1 MKNALDLPILLKEM
15 APEMG
20 YVFSKGDLAHLFG
33 NRDNTTLDA
42 RMRKMIRSGYLKRAM
57 RGYFY
62 TEGAALEDM
71 ALKIYPE
78 GYLSLGTALC
88 YHQMIGT
95 SPRWL
100 CHMMTTR
107 PKGKV
112 IKTDIGT
119 ISMSCHQAE
128 QHFGIINVNG
138 RRYANKEKALID
150 TCYFYLRGKKFPF
163 NINSDIDIS
172 SLEPERLDEYLSCYK
187 NSKFISFVRGL
198 VKNYGRST

>member
-1 MKNALDLPILLKEM
+1 MKNTLDLPILLKEI
-15 APEMG
+15 ASEMG
-20 YVFSKGDLAHLFG
+20 YVFSKEDLAHLFT
-33 NRDNTTLDA
+33 NQDNTTLDA
-42 RMRKMIRSGYLKRAM
+42 RLRKMISNGYLKRAM

-62 TEGAALEDM
+62 TEGAALEDL

-100 CHMMTTR
+100 CNMMTTR
-107 PKGKV
+107 PKGKI

-119 ISMSCHQAE
+119 ISMSCHQPE
-128 QHFGIINVNG
+128 QHFGMINMNG
-138 RRYANKEKALID
+138 RRYANKEKAFID

-172 SLEPERLDEYLSCYK
+172 SLEQKRLEGYLSSYK
-187 NSKFISFVRGL
+187 NSKFISFVRGV
-198 VKNYGRST
+198 VKNYGR

>member
-1 MKNALDLPILLKEM
+1 MKKALDLPILLKEM

-42 RMRKMIRSGYLKRAM
+42 RMRKMIGAGYLKRAM
-57 RGYFY
+57 RGYFF
-62 TEGAALEDM
+62 TEGAALEDL

-78 GYLSLGTALC
+78 GYLSIGSALS

-119 ISMSCHQAE
+119 IAMSCHQAE

-172 SLEPERLDEYLSCYK
+172 SLEPERLEEYLSCYK